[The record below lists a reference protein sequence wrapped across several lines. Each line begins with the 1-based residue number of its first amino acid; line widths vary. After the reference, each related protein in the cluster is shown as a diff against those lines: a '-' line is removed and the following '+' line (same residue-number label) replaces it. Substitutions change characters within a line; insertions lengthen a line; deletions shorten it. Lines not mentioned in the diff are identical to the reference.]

1 MDDLVTWLM
10 AQVAKDERIAR
21 SAMEAISHRDDPEG
35 IDRWYVSD
43 VNGIYTDL
51 HSVYLLGGSYEYT
64 DEGLARHV
72 VNWQPNRVLAEC
84 EAKRKIVTLYATTAM
99 ALQRNS
105 FVGPNRQRDEAAED
119 VLGAA
124 IQELAWVYRDRPG
137 YRDEWCRVTLERG
150 DLVLKVDDGIE
161 GSVFDV
167 DGHRVQ
173 VWWEDD
179 SVSWES
185 MRSLKELPR
194 EGGHAV

>member
-1 MDDLVTWLM
+1 MDDLVTWLLE
-10 AQVAKDERIAR
+10 QVAKDERIAR

-51 HSVYLLGGSYEYT
+51 HSVYLLGGPYEYT

-84 EAKRKIVTLYATTAM
+84 EAKRRVVRLYTNALYAVRHSTVVG
-99 ALQRNS
+99 RN
-105 FVGPNRQRDEAAED
+105 RTQDEAAED

-124 IQELAWVYRDRPG
+124 VQELAWVYRDRSG
-137 YRDEWCRVTLERG
+137 YRDEWCRVTLEKG
-150 DLVLKVDDGIE
+150 DLVLKVDEGIE
-161 GSVFDV
+161 GSVFGV

-185 MRSLKELPR
+185 VRSLKELPR